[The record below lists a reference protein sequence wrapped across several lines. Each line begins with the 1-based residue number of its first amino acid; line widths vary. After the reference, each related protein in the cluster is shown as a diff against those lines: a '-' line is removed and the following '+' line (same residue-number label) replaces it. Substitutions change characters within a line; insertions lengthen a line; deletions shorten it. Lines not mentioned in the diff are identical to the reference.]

1 MVIVYKNTQIKSV
14 FVIKKQKRTFFS
26 IFFCTFAH
34 SLNTIIYIMAKKIL
48 FINQEIT
55 PYVPETAMSL
65 LGRDVPQKMQESGF
79 EIRTFMP
86 KWGNINERRGQLHEV
101 IRLSGMNLIIDDTD
115 HPLIIKVASIPTSRL
130 QVYFIDNEDYF
141 LRRPLM
147 TADENGEE
155 YADNGER
162 AIFFARGVLETVKK
176 LRWIP
181 DVIVCQGW
189 IGAVIPFYIK
199 TAYHEEPSFA
209 NTKVVTSIFAEQMK
223 NGLDDNFKK
232 CVEFREA
239 TSELLASYNDKFD
252 FRELGK
258 MAIDFSDGV
267 IAAEAD
273 SNATLMEYAKTKGIP
288 TLDYAAGDFT
298 EAYKAFLEQIAGE

>member
-1 MVIVYKNTQIKSV
+1 
-14 FVIKKQKRTFFS
+14 
-26 IFFCTFAH
+26 
-34 SLNTIIYIMAKKIL
+34 MAKKIL

-55 PYVPETAMSL
+55 PYVPESSMSI
-65 LGRDVPQKMQESGF
+65 LGRDVPQKMQEAGF

-181 DVIVCQGW
+181 DVILCQGW
-189 IGAVIPFYIK
+189 MGAIIPFYIK
-199 TAYHEEPSFA
+199 TAYHDEPSFA
-209 NTKVVTSIFAEQMK
+209 NTKVITSIFEEQMK
-223 NGLDDNFKK
+223 SGLDSNFKK
-232 CVEFREA
+232 CIEFREA
-239 TSELLASYNDKFD
+239 TSNLLDCYNDNFD
-252 FRELGK
+252 FLELGK
-258 MAIDFSDGV
+258 LAIDYSDGV
-267 IAAEAD
+267 IAANAN
-273 SNATLMEYAKTKGIP
+273 SNAALLDYAKSKNIP
-288 TLDYAAGDFT
+288 TLDYVGEDFAT
-298 EAYKAFLEQIAGE
+298 EYKAFFDNIAGE

>member
-189 IGAVIPFYIK
+189 MGAVIPFYIK

-209 NTKVVTSIFAEQMK
+209 NTKVVTSIFAQQMK

-239 TSELLASYNDKFD
+239 TSDLLACYNDKFD

-258 MAIDFSDGV
+258 MAIDYSDGV

-273 SNATLMEYAKTKGIP
+273 SNASLMEYAKTKGVP
-288 TLDYAAGDFT
+288 TLDYPGEDFT

>member
-189 IGAVIPFYIK
+189 MGAVIPFYIK

-223 NGLDDNFKK
+223 SGLGDNFKK